1 MESLDSIERKQTLDL
16 EKRPDSATSLTHPSF
31 SKQTKTTNVYP
42 NRGVSVDTL
51 AHTGNLPQTKNA
63 SPGFSRKDFNSQPK
77 SLDEFNQSPIPDYG
91 RVYGNTP
98 THGESIVGPKVIR
111 TYTKSYSSN
120 ERPFSG
126 DKPLQMQ
133 SSSNTGGA
141 RSFLRPP
148 LARNMVSEDD
158 PTAGRQ
164 ISGDSFVSITPDQ
177 TPEGS
182 FARKRSPIGNYF

>member
-1 MESLDSIERKQTLDL
+1 M
-16 EKRPDSATSLTHPSF
+16 EKRPDSATSPTHPSF
-31 SKQTKTTNVYP
+31 SKQNKTTNVYP
-42 NRGVSVDTL
+42 DRPVPVDTL
-51 AHTGNLPQTKNA
+51 THTGNLPQTKNA
-63 SPGFSRKDFNSQPK
+63 SPGFSRKDLNSQLK
-77 SLDEFNQSPIPDYG
+77 SFNEFDQSPIPDYG
-91 RVYGNTP
+91 RVYGNTI
-98 THGESIVGPKVIR
+98 THGESTIGPKVIR

-120 ERPFSG
+120 GRLISG

-133 SSSNTGGA
+133 SSSNTNGA
-141 RSFLRPP
+141 RAFLRPP

-182 FARKRSPIGNYF
+182 FARKRSPIGNHF